1 MITDV
6 QTSKGTSAITSDQ
19 WHVVH
24 SRLVDAGAA
33 RPYVRSI
40 HSEHADRLTC
50 RQAAKALR
58 VRLAA
63 ESSGVPEAERDE
75 VYVCRPKFKS
85 LKRAR
90 TRRADAE

>member
-24 SRLVDAGAA
+24 SRLVDADSK

-40 HSEHADRLTC
+40 HSEHADRLSC
-50 RQAAKALR
+50 RKAALALR
-58 VRLAA
+58 ARLDA
-63 ESSGVPEAERDE
+63 ESAGVPEAERDE
-75 VYVCRPKFKS
+75 VFICRPKFKS

-90 TRRADAE
+90 TRRAGAE

>member
-24 SRLVDAGAA
+24 SRLVDGGAK
-33 RPYVRSI
+33 RRFVRSI
-40 HSEHADRLTC
+40 HSEHADRLSC
-50 RQAAKALR
+50 RKAAFALQA
-58 VRLAA
+58 RLDA
-63 ESSGVPEAERDE
+63 ESAGVPEEERDQ
-75 VYVCRPKFKS
+75 VFVCRPRFKS

-90 TRRADAE
+90 TRRADA

>member
-24 SRLVDAGAA
+24 SRFVDAGAK
-33 RPYVRSI
+33 RRFVRSI
-40 HSEHADRLTC
+40 HSEHADRLSC
-50 RQAAKALR
+50 RKAALALQA
-58 VRLAA
+58 RLDA
-63 ESSGVPEAERDE
+63 ESPGVPEAERDE
-75 VYVCRPKFKS
+75 VFVCRPRFKS

-90 TRRADAE
+90 TRRADV

>member
-19 WHVVH
+19 WHIVH
-24 SRLVDAGAA
+24 SRLVDPGAK

-40 HSEHADRLTC
+40 HSEHADRLSC
-50 RQAAKALR
+50 RKAALALR
-58 VRLAA
+58 ARLEA
-63 ESSGVPEAERDE
+63 ESAGVPAAERDQ
-75 VYVCRPKFKS
+75 VFICRPRFKS

-90 TRRADAE
+90 TRRADA